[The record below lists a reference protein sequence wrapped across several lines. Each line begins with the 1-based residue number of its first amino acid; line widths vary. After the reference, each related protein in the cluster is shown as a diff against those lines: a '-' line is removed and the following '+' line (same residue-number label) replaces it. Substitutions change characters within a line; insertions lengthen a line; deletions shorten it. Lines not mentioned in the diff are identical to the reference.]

1 MIITYKDFEIEKD
14 DFCYCLTKKVKYE
27 KRESL
32 HGPLTGEIGEKKV
45 IIGYYT
51 NIPLMINKLAE
62 GVVEEDE
69 VMELKDYIKAILSNQ
84 AEIKKIF
91 E

>member
-1 MIITYKDFEIEKD
+1 MIITYKDFEIKQD
-14 DFCYCLTKKVKYE
+14 DFCYALTKKVKYE

-32 HGPLTGEIGEKKV
+32 HGPLTGEIGEKEE

-51 NIPLMINKLAE
+51 SLSLMINKLAQ
-62 GVVEEDE
+62 VSVEDTGTI
-69 VMELKDYIKAILSNQ
+69 ELKDYLQKILDNQ
-84 AEIKKIF
+84 KEIKKMF